1 MPRSVPAIIA
11 VETLT
16 KAAQP
21 VIPAGGELV
30 LRPWLRRDA
39 PEVYLAFQDPAIQR
53 WHARTAESV
62 AEAQDWVEVW
72 SRTWGVGT
80 DANWAVADGRTGHIV
95 GRASLRSML
104 PAQGSAEIAYWVM
117 PSARGRGI
125 APRAVAALT
134 AWAFDEIGFH
144 RLELRHSVHNPQSCR
159 VAIKSGF
166 ALEGVNRSATLH
178 ADGWHDMHMH
188 ARVSGDGAAQTLP
201 FAAVETSGRFGSAG
215 R

>member
-1 MPRSVPAIIA
+1 MPRSVPAIVAAEIF
-11 VETLT
+11 T

-21 VIPAGGELV
+21 VIPAGEGLV

-39 PEVYLAFQDPAIQR
+39 PEVFAAFQDPAIQR

-62 AEAQDWVEVW
+62 EEADDWIELWLHAW
-72 SRTWGVGT
+72 SGGV
-80 DANWAVADGRTGHIV
+80 DANWAVADSHTGHVV

-104 PAQGSAEIAYWVM
+104 LSQGLAEMAYWVA
-117 PSARGRGI
+117 PRARGQGV

-159 VAIKSGF
+159 VAMKSGF
-166 ALEGVNRSATLH
+166 ALEGTNRSATLH

-188 ARVSGDGAAQTLP
+188 ARVAGDLSTETLP
-201 FAAVETSGRFGSAG
+201 LALGSRARHRANG
-215 R
+215 